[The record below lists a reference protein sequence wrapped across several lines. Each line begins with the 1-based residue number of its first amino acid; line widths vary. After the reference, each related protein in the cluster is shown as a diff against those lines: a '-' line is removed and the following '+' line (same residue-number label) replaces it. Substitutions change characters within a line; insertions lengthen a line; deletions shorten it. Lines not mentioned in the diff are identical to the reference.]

1 MPNDNNFTPANFDPI
16 LKKYDGIPYLRFWCQ
31 KVLPAV
37 YDQSLSYYEALCKLA
52 AFLNKMVEELE
63 KMQDNIDA
71 LHKAYKDLQDW
82 VNAEIARFEAHMEQH
97 FDDLTHE
104 LWNRF
109 EEYKNNTTTTL
120 QQKFNDYATN
130 TTNNLNKKF
139 NDFVTDANTRI
150 DEMFRTNSTLQQW
163 FNDYATNTT
172 NNLNQK
178 FNEFVTNANTRIDQ
192 MFNTYTTNT
201 NNEFNTWKT
210 DFTNQYNQWK
220 DEVNAQISNI
230 NSDISSLT
238 TRVTA
243 LENMVKKYPN
253 FNYKSFTMTGTKYY
267 KKVMV
272 DMVSFPSAGD
282 NAIICYGVC
291 RVFGQDSSVSVS
303 GNWRERFTMSLDAK
317 RQIASLLGAT
327 TQNCIKFELMPRTSY
342 VSAAG
347 NANNGAPT
355 NDKLISGLLWIP
367 GPGTGDSVLNAQL
380 FFKNNGSVG
389 FVSDNSMLFSA
400 IATQQ
405 VNPPVWATNSGEW
418 SV

>member
-1 MPNDNNFTPANFDPI
+1 MPNDNNFKPANFDPI

-37 YDQSLSYYEALCKLA
+37 YDQSLSYYEVLCKLA
-52 AFLNKMVEELE
+52 AFLNKMLEELE

-97 FDDLTHE
+97 FDDLTQE

-109 EEYKNNTTTTL
+109 EEYKNNT
-120 QQKFNDYATN
+120 N
-130 TTNNLNKKF
+130 T
-139 NDFVTDANTRI
+139 
-150 DEMFRTNSTLQQW
+150 TLQQW

-172 NNLNQK
+172 NTLNRK
-178 FNEFVTNANTRIDQ
+178 FNEFVNNANTRIDQ
-192 MFNTYTTNT
+192 MFNTYTSST

-210 DFTNQYNQWK
+210 DITNQYNQWK
-220 DEVNAQISNI
+220 DEVNGQISSI
-230 NSDISSLT
+230 NSNISSLT

-291 RVFGQDSSVSVS
+291 RVFGQDNSVSVS

-342 VSAAG
+342 VSASG
-347 NANNGAPT
+347 DANNGAPT

-367 GPGTGDSVLNAQL
+367 GPGTGDAVLNAQL

-389 FVSDNSMLFSA
+389 FVSDNSVLFSA

-405 VNPPVWATNSGEW
+405 VNPPAWATNSGEW
-418 SV
+418 TL

>member
-1 MPNDNNFTPANFDPI
+1 MPNDNNFNPANFDPI

-37 YDQSLSYYEALCKLA
+37 YDQSLSYYEVLCKLA
-52 AFLNKMVEELE
+52 AFLNKMLEELE

-97 FDDLTHE
+97 FDDLTRE

-109 EEYKNNTTTTL
+109 EEYKNNT
-120 QQKFNDYATN
+120 N
-130 TTNNLNKKF
+130 T
-139 NDFVTDANTRI
+139 
-150 DEMFRTNSTLQQW
+150 TLQQW

-172 NNLNQK
+172 NNLNKK

-192 MFNTYTTNT
+192 MFNTYTSST
-201 NNEFNTWKT
+201 NNEFKTWKT

-220 DEVNAQISNI
+220 NEVNGQISNI
-230 NSDISSLT
+230 NSNISSLT

-272 DMVSFPSAGD
+272 DMLSFPSAGD

-327 TQNCIKFELMPRTSY
+327 NQNCLKFELMPRTSY
-342 VSAAG
+342 VSDAG
-347 NANNGAPT
+347 DANNGAPI
-355 NDKLISGLLWIP
+355 NDKLLTGLLWVP
-367 GPGTGDSVLNAQL
+367 GPGTGDAVLNAQL

-405 VNPPVWATNSGEW
+405 ANPPAWATNSGEW
-418 SV
+418 TL

>member
-1 MPNDNNFTPANFDPI
+1 MPNDNNFKPANFDPI

-37 YDQSLSYYEALCKLA
+37 YDQSLSYYEVLCKLA
-52 AFLNKMVEELE
+52 AFLNKMLEELE

-97 FDDLTHE
+97 FDDLTQE

-109 EEYKNNTTTTL
+109 EEYKNNTNTTL
-120 QQKFNDYATN
+120 QQWFNNYATN

-139 NDFVTDANTRI
+139 NDFVN
-150 DEMFRTNSTLQQW
+150 
-163 FNDYATNTT
+163 
-172 NNLNQK
+172 
-178 FNEFVTNANTRIDQ
+178 NANTRIDQ
-192 MFNTYTTNT
+192 MFNTYTSST

-220 DEVNAQISNI
+220 NEVNGQISNI
-230 NSDISSLT
+230 NSNINSLT
-238 TRVTA
+238 NRVTA

-347 NANNGAPT
+347 DANNGAPT

-389 FVSDNSMLFSA
+389 FVSDNSVLFSA

-405 VNPPVWATNSGEW
+405 VNPPAWATNSGEW
-418 SV
+418 TL

>member
-37 YDQSLSYYEALCKLA
+37 YDQSLSYYEVLCKLA

-97 FDDLTHE
+97 FDDLTRE

-109 EEYKNNTTTTL
+109 EEYKNNTNTTL
-120 QQKFNDYATN
+120 QQWFNNYATN
-130 TTNNLNKKF
+130 TTNNLN
-139 NDFVTDANTRI
+139 R
-150 DEMFRTNSTLQQW
+150 
-163 FNDYATNTT
+163 
-172 NNLNQK
+172 K
-178 FNEFVTNANTRIDQ
+178 FNEFVNNANTRIDQ
-192 MFNTYTTNT
+192 MFNTYTSST

-220 DEVNAQISNI
+220 DEVNGQISSI
-230 NSDISSLT
+230 NSNISSLT
-238 TRVTA
+238 NRVTA

-272 DMVSFPSAGD
+272 DMLSFPSAGD
-282 NAIICYGVC
+282 SAIICYGVC
-291 RVFGQDSSVSVS
+291 RVFGQDNSVSVS

-342 VSAAG
+342 VSASG
-347 NANNGAPT
+347 DANNGAPT

-367 GPGTGDSVLNAQL
+367 GPGTGNAVLNAQL

-405 VNPPVWATNSGEW
+405 VNPPAWATNSGEW
-418 SV
+418 TL

>member
-1 MPNDNNFTPANFDPI
+1 MPNDNNFKPANFDPI

-37 YDQSLSYYEALCKLA
+37 YDQSLSYYEVLCKLA

-97 FDDLTHE
+97 FDDLTQE

-109 EEYKNNTTTTL
+109 EEYKDNTNTTL
-120 QQKFNDYATN
+120 QQWFNNYATN

-139 NDFVTDANTRI
+139 NDFVT
-150 DEMFRTNSTLQQW
+150 
-163 FNDYATNTT
+163 
-172 NNLNQK
+172 
-178 FNEFVTNANTRIDQ
+178 NANTRIDQ
-192 MFNTYTTNT
+192 MFNTYTSST

-220 DEVNAQISNI
+220 DEVNGQI
-230 NSDISSLT
+230 NSINSNISSLT
-238 TRVTA
+238 NRVTA

-291 RVFGQDSSVSVS
+291 RVFGQDNSVSVS

-347 NANNGAPT
+347 DANNGAPT

-367 GPGTGDSVLNAQL
+367 GPGTGNSVLNAQL

-389 FVSDNSMLFSA
+389 FVSDNSVLFSA

-405 VNPPVWATNSGEW
+405 VNPPAWATNSGEW
-418 SV
+418 TL

>member
-37 YDQSLSYYEALCKLA
+37 YDQSLSYYEVLCKLA

-97 FDDLTHE
+97 FDDLTRE

-109 EEYKNNTTTTL
+109 EEYKNNT
-120 QQKFNDYATN
+120 N
-130 TTNNLNKKF
+130 T
-139 NDFVTDANTRI
+139 
-150 DEMFRTNSTLQQW
+150 TLQQW

-172 NNLNQK
+172 NTLNRK
-178 FNEFVTNANTRIDQ
+178 FNEFVNNANTRIDQ
-192 MFNTYTTNT
+192 MFNTYTSST

-220 DEVNAQISNI
+220 DEVNGQISNI
-230 NSDISSLT
+230 NSNISSLT
-238 TRVTA
+238 NRVSA

-291 RVFGQDSSVSVS
+291 RVFGQDNSVSVS

-342 VSAAG
+342 VSASG
-347 NANNGAPT
+347 DANNGAPT

-389 FVSDNSMLFSA
+389 FVSDNSVLFSA

-405 VNPPVWATNSGEW
+405 VNPPAWATNSGEW
-418 SV
+418 TL

>member
-31 KVLPAV
+31 KVLPAI
-37 YDQSLSYYEALCKLA
+37 YDQSLSYYEVLCKLA

-97 FDDLTHE
+97 FDDLTRE

-109 EEYKNNTTTTL
+109 EEYKNNT
-120 QQKFNDYATN
+120 N
-130 TTNNLNKKF
+130 T
-139 NDFVTDANTRI
+139 
-150 DEMFRTNSTLQQW
+150 TLQQW

-172 NNLNQK
+172 NNLNRK
-178 FNEFVTNANTRIDQ
+178 FNEFVNNANTRIDQ
-192 MFNTYTTNT
+192 MFNTYTSST

-220 DEVNAQISNI
+220 DEVNGQISNI
-230 NSDISSLT
+230 NSNISALT
-238 TRVTA
+238 NRVTA

-272 DMVSFPSAGD
+272 DMLSFPSAGD

-317 RQIASLLGAT
+317 RQISSLLGAT
-327 TQNCIKFELMPRTSY
+327 TQNCLKFELMPRTSY
-342 VSAAG
+342 VSASG
-347 NANNGAPT
+347 DANNGAPT
-355 NDKLISGLLWIP
+355 NDKLISGLLWVP

-405 VNPPVWATNSGEW
+405 VNPPAWATNSGEW
-418 SV
+418 TL

>member
-37 YDQSLSYYEALCKLA
+37 YDQSLSYYEVLCKLA

-97 FDDLTHE
+97 FDDLTRE

-109 EEYKNNTTTTL
+109 EEYKNNTNTTL
-120 QQKFNDYATN
+120 QQWFHEYETT
-130 TTNNLNKKF
+130 TTNNLN
-139 NDFVTDANTRI
+139 R
-150 DEMFRTNSTLQQW
+150 
-163 FNDYATNTT
+163 
-172 NNLNQK
+172 K

-192 MFNTYTTNT
+192 MFNTYTSST

-220 DEVNAQISNI
+220 DEVNGQINNI
-230 NSDISSLT
+230 NSNISSLT
-238 TRVTA
+238 NRVTA

-272 DMVSFPSAGD
+272 DMLSFPSAGD

-291 RVFGQDSSVSVS
+291 RVFGQDNSVSVS

-327 TQNCIKFELMPRTSY
+327 TQNCLKFELMPRTSY
-342 VSAAG
+342 VSASG
-347 NANNGAPT
+347 DANNGAPT
-355 NDKLISGLLWIP
+355 NDKLISGLLWVP
-367 GPGTGDSVLNAQL
+367 GPGTGDAVLNAQL

-405 VNPPVWATNSGEW
+405 VNPPAWATNSGEW
-418 SV
+418 TL

>member
-37 YDQSLSYYEALCKLA
+37 YDQSLSYYEVLCKLA

-97 FDDLTHE
+97 FDDLTQE

-109 EEYKNNTTTTL
+109 EEYKNNTNTTL
-120 QQKFNDYATN
+120 QQWFNNYATN

-139 NDFVTDANTRI
+139 NDFVN
-150 DEMFRTNSTLQQW
+150 
-163 FNDYATNTT
+163 
-172 NNLNQK
+172 
-178 FNEFVTNANTRIDQ
+178 NANTRIDQ
-192 MFNTYTTNT
+192 MFNTYTSST
-201 NNEFNTWKT
+201 NNEFNTWKNE
-210 DFTNQYNQWK
+210 FTNQYNQWK
-220 DEVNAQISNI
+220 DEVNGQISNI
-230 NSDISSLT
+230 NSNISSLT
-238 TRVTA
+238 NRVAA

-342 VSAAG
+342 VSASG
-347 NANNGAPT
+347 DANNGAPT

-389 FVSDNSMLFSA
+389 FVSDNSVLFSA

-405 VNPPVWATNSGEW
+405 VNPPAWATNSGEW
-418 SV
+418 TL

>member
-1 MPNDNNFTPANFDPI
+1 MPNDNNFKPANFDPI

-37 YDQSLSYYEALCKLA
+37 YDQSLSYYEVLCKLA

-97 FDDLTHE
+97 FDDLTQE

-109 EEYKNNTTTTL
+109 EEYKNNTNTTL
-120 QQKFNDYATN
+120 QQWFNDYATT

-139 NDFVTDANTRI
+139 ND
-150 DEMFRTNSTLQQW
+150 
-163 FNDYATNTT
+163 
-172 NNLNQK
+172 
-178 FNEFVTNANTRIDQ
+178 FVTNANTRIDQ
-192 MFNTYTTNT
+192 MFNTYTSST

-220 DEVNAQISNI
+220 DEVNGQISSI
-230 NSDISSLT
+230 NSNISSLT
-238 TRVTA
+238 NRVTA

-291 RVFGQDSSVSVS
+291 RVFGQDNSVSVS

-347 NANNGAPT
+347 DANNGAPT

-389 FVSDNSMLFSA
+389 FVSDNSVLFSA

-405 VNPPVWATNSGEW
+405 VNPPAWATNSGEW
-418 SV
+418 TL

>member
-1 MPNDNNFTPANFDPI
+1 MPNDNNFKPANFDPI

-37 YDQSLSYYEALCKLA
+37 YDQSLSYYEVLCKLA
-52 AFLNKMVEELE
+52 ALLDKMVEELE
-63 KMQDNIDA
+63 MMQDNIDA

-82 VNAEIARFEAHMEQH
+82 VNAEIARFETHMEQH
-97 FDDLTHE
+97 FDDLTRE

-109 EEYKNNTTTTL
+109 EEYKNNTNTTL
-120 QQKFNDYATN
+120 QQWFNNYATN

-139 NDFVTDANTRI
+139 NDFVT
-150 DEMFRTNSTLQQW
+150 
-163 FNDYATNTT
+163 
-172 NNLNQK
+172 
-178 FNEFVTNANTRIDQ
+178 NANTRIDQ
-192 MFNTYTTNT
+192 MFNTYTSST

-220 DEVNAQISNI
+220 DEVNGQISTI
-230 NSDISSLT
+230 NSNISSLT
-238 TRVTA
+238 NRVSV

-291 RVFGQDSSVSVS
+291 RVFGQDNSVSVS

-327 TQNCIKFELMPRTSY
+327 TQNCIKFELRPRTSY

-347 NANNGAPT
+347 DANNGAPT

-367 GPGTGDSVLNAQL
+367 GPGTGNSVLNAQL

-389 FVSDNSMLFSA
+389 FVSDNSVLFSA

-405 VNPPVWATNSGEW
+405 VNPPTWATNSGEW
-418 SV
+418 TL

>member
-37 YDQSLSYYEALCKLA
+37 YDQSLSYYEVLCKLA

-97 FDDLTHE
+97 FDDLTRE

-109 EEYKNNTTTTL
+109 EQYKNNTNTTL
-120 QQKFNDYATN
+120 QQWFNDYATN

-139 NDFVTDANTRI
+139 NDFVT
-150 DEMFRTNSTLQQW
+150 
-163 FNDYATNTT
+163 
-172 NNLNQK
+172 
-178 FNEFVTNANTRIDQ
+178 NANTRIDQ
-192 MFNTYTTNT
+192 MFNTYTSST

-220 DEVNAQISNI
+220 DEVNGQISNI
-230 NSDISSLT
+230 NSNISSLT
-238 TRVTA
+238 NRVTT

-291 RVFGQDSSVSVS
+291 RVFGQDNSVSVS

-342 VSAAG
+342 VSASG
-347 NANNGAPT
+347 DANNGAPT

-367 GPGTGDSVLNAQL
+367 GPGTGDAVLNAQL

-389 FVSDNSMLFSA
+389 FVSDNSVLFSA

-405 VNPPVWATNSGEW
+405 ANPPAWATNSGEW
-418 SV
+418 TL

>member
-1 MPNDNNFTPANFDPI
+1 MPNDNNFKPANFDPI

-37 YDQSLSYYEALCKLA
+37 YDQSLSYYEVLCKLA
-52 AFLNKMVEELE
+52 AFLNKMLEELE

-97 FDDLTHE
+97 FNDLTQE

-109 EEYKNNTTTTL
+109 EEYKNNTNTTL
-120 QQKFNDYATN
+120 QQWFNNYATN

-139 NDFVTDANTRI
+139 NDFVT
-150 DEMFRTNSTLQQW
+150 
-163 FNDYATNTT
+163 
-172 NNLNQK
+172 
-178 FNEFVTNANTRIDQ
+178 NANTRIDQ
-192 MFNTYTTNT
+192 MFNTYTSST

-220 DEVNAQISNI
+220 DEVNGQISNI
-230 NSDISSLT
+230 NSNISSLT

-291 RVFGQDSSVSVS
+291 RVFGQDNSVSVS

-347 NANNGAPT
+347 DANNGAPT

-389 FVSDNSMLFSA
+389 FVSDNSVLFSA

-405 VNPPVWATNSGEW
+405 VNPPTWATNSGEW
-418 SV
+418 TL

>member
-37 YDQSLSYYEALCKLA
+37 YDQSLSYYEVLCKLA

-71 LHKAYKDLQDW
+71 LHKAYKELQDW

-97 FDDLTHE
+97 FDDLTRE

-109 EEYKNNTTTTL
+109 EEYKNNTNTTL
-120 QQKFNDYATN
+120 QQWFNDYATN

-139 NDFVTDANTRI
+139 NDFVT
-150 DEMFRTNSTLQQW
+150 
-163 FNDYATNTT
+163 
-172 NNLNQK
+172 
-178 FNEFVTNANTRIDQ
+178 NANTRIDQ
-192 MFNTYTTNT
+192 MFNTYTSST

-220 DEVNAQISNI
+220 DEVNGQISNI
-230 NSDISSLT
+230 NSNISSLT

-291 RVFGQDSSVSVS
+291 RVFGQDNSVSVS

-342 VSAAG
+342 VSASG
-347 NANNGAPT
+347 DANNGAPT

-367 GPGTGDSVLNAQL
+367 GPGTGDAVLNAQL

-389 FVSDNSMLFSA
+389 FVSDNSVLFSA

-405 VNPPVWATNSGEW
+405 VNPPAWTTNSGEW
-418 SV
+418 TL

>member
-1 MPNDNNFTPANFDPI
+1 MPNDNNFKPANFDPI

-37 YDQSLSYYEALCKLA
+37 YDQSLSYYEMLCKLA

-97 FDDLTHE
+97 FDDLTQE

-109 EEYKNNTTTTL
+109 EEYKNNTNTTL
-120 QQKFNDYATN
+120 QQWFNNYATN

-139 NDFVTDANTRI
+139 NDFVN
-150 DEMFRTNSTLQQW
+150 
-163 FNDYATNTT
+163 
-172 NNLNQK
+172 
-178 FNEFVTNANTRIDQ
+178 NANTRIDQ
-192 MFNTYTTNT
+192 MFNTYTSST
-201 NNEFNTWKT
+201 NNEFNTWKN

-220 DEVNAQISNI
+220 DEVNGQISSI
-230 NSDISSLT
+230 NSNISSLT
-238 TRVTA
+238 NRVAA

-272 DMVSFPSAGD
+272 DMVSFPSASD

-291 RVFGQDSSVSVS
+291 RVFGQDNSVSVS
-303 GNWRERFTMSLDAK
+303 GNWRERFTMSLDAT

-347 NANNGAPT
+347 DANNGAPT

-389 FVSDNSMLFSA
+389 FVSDNSVLFSA

-405 VNPPVWATNSGEW
+405 VNPPTWATNSGEW
-418 SV
+418 TL

>member
-37 YDQSLSYYEALCKLA
+37 YDQSLSYYEVLCKLA

-97 FDDLTHE
+97 FDDLTRE

-109 EEYKNNTTTTL
+109 EEYKNNTNTTL
-120 QQKFNDYATN
+120 QQWFNDYATN

-139 NDFVTDANTRI
+139 NDFVT
-150 DEMFRTNSTLQQW
+150 
-163 FNDYATNTT
+163 
-172 NNLNQK
+172 
-178 FNEFVTNANTRIDQ
+178 NANTRIEQ
-192 MFNTYTTNT
+192 MFNTYTSST

-220 DEVNAQISNI
+220 DEVNGQISNI
-230 NSDISSLT
+230 NSNISALT
-238 TRVTA
+238 NRVTT

-272 DMVSFPSAGD
+272 DMLSFPSAGD

-317 RQIASLLGAT
+317 RQISSLLGAT
-327 TQNCIKFELMPRTSY
+327 TQNCLKFELMPRTSY
-342 VSAAG
+342 VSASG
-347 NANNGAPT
+347 DANNGAPT
-355 NDKLISGLLWIP
+355 NDKLISGLLWVP

-405 VNPPVWATNSGEW
+405 VNPPAWATNSGEW
-418 SV
+418 TL

>member
-1 MPNDNNFTPANFDPI
+1 MPNDNNFKPANFDPI

-37 YDQSLSYYEALCKLA
+37 YDQSLSYYEVLCKLA
-52 AFLNKMVEELE
+52 AFLNKMLEELE

-97 FDDLTHE
+97 FDDLTQE

-109 EEYKNNTTTTL
+109 EEYKNNTNTTL
-120 QQKFNDYATN
+120 QQWFNDYATN

-139 NDFVTDANTRI
+139 NDFVT
-150 DEMFRTNSTLQQW
+150 
-163 FNDYATNTT
+163 
-172 NNLNQK
+172 
-178 FNEFVTNANTRIDQ
+178 NANTRIEQ
-192 MFNTYTTNT
+192 MFNTYTSST

-220 DEVNAQISNI
+220 DEVNGQISSI
-230 NSDISSLT
+230 NSNISSLT

-291 RVFGQDSSVSVS
+291 RVFGQDNSVSVS

-347 NANNGAPT
+347 DANNGAPT

-389 FVSDNSMLFSA
+389 FVSDNSVLFSA

-405 VNPPVWATNSGEW
+405 VNPPAWATNSGEW
-418 SV
+418 TL

>member
-37 YDQSLSYYEALCKLA
+37 YDQSLSYYEVLCKLA
-52 AFLNKMVEELE
+52 AFLNKMLEELE

-97 FDDLTHE
+97 FDDLTRE

-109 EEYKNNTTTTL
+109 EEYKNNTNTTL
-120 QQKFNDYATN
+120 QQWFNNYATN

-139 NDFVTDANTRI
+139 NDFVT
-150 DEMFRTNSTLQQW
+150 
-163 FNDYATNTT
+163 
-172 NNLNQK
+172 
-178 FNEFVTNANTRIDQ
+178 NANTRIDQ
-192 MFNTYTTNT
+192 MFNTYTSST

-220 DEVNAQISNI
+220 DEVNGQISSI
-230 NSDISSLT
+230 NSNISSLT
-238 TRVTA
+238 NRVAA

-291 RVFGQDSSVSVS
+291 RVFGQNNSVSVS

-347 NANNGAPT
+347 DANNGAPT

-389 FVSDNSMLFSA
+389 FVSDNSVLFSA

-405 VNPPVWATNSGEW
+405 VNPPAWATNSGEW
-418 SV
+418 TL

>member
-1 MPNDNNFTPANFDPI
+1 MPNDNNFKPANFDPI

-37 YDQSLSYYEALCKLA
+37 YDQSLSYYEVLCKLA

-97 FDDLTHE
+97 FDDLTRE

-109 EEYKNNTTTTL
+109 EEYKNNTNTTL
-120 QQKFNDYATN
+120 QQWFNNYATN

-139 NDFVTDANTRI
+139 NDFVT
-150 DEMFRTNSTLQQW
+150 
-163 FNDYATNTT
+163 
-172 NNLNQK
+172 
-178 FNEFVTNANTRIDQ
+178 NANTRIDQ
-192 MFNTYTTNT
+192 MFNTYTSST
-201 NNEFNTWKT
+201 NNEFNTWKN

-220 DEVNAQISNI
+220 DEVNGQISNI
-230 NSDISSLT
+230 NSNISSLT
-238 TRVTA
+238 KRVSA

-291 RVFGQDSSVSVS
+291 RVFGQDNSVSVS

-347 NANNGAPT
+347 DANNGAPT

-389 FVSDNSMLFSA
+389 FVSDNSVLFSA

-405 VNPPVWATNSGEW
+405 VNPPTWATNSGEW
-418 SV
+418 TL

>member
-1 MPNDNNFTPANFDPI
+1 MPNDNNFKPANFDPI

-37 YDQSLSYYEALCKLA
+37 YDQSLSYYEVLCKLA

-97 FDDLTHE
+97 FDDLTQE

-109 EEYKNNTTTTL
+109 EEYKNNTNTTL
-120 QQKFNDYATN
+120 QQWFNDYATT

-139 NDFVTDANTRI
+139 ND
-150 DEMFRTNSTLQQW
+150 
-163 FNDYATNTT
+163 
-172 NNLNQK
+172 
-178 FNEFVTNANTRIDQ
+178 FVTNANTRIDQ
-192 MFNTYTTNT
+192 MFNTYTSST

-220 DEVNAQISNI
+220 NEVDGQIRNI
-230 NSDISSLT
+230 NSNISSLT
-238 TRVTA
+238 TRVAT
-243 LENMVKKYPN
+243 LENMIKKYPE

-267 KKVMV
+267 KKVIL
-272 DMVSFPSAGD
+272 DMLSFPSAGD
-282 NAIICYGVC
+282 SAIICYGVC
-291 RVFGQDSSVSVS
+291 RVFGQDNSVSVS

-317 RQIASLLGAT
+317 RQIASLLGASS
-327 TQNCIKFELMPRTSY
+327 QNCLKFELMPRTSY
-342 VSAAG
+342 VSASG
-347 NANNGAPT
+347 DANNGAPT

-367 GPGTGDSVLNAQL
+367 GPGTGDGVLNSQL

-405 VNPPVWATNSGEW
+405 VNPPAWATNSGEW
-418 SV
+418 TL

>member
-37 YDQSLSYYEALCKLA
+37 YDQSLSYYEVLCKLA

-97 FDDLTHE
+97 FDDLTRE

-109 EEYKNNTTTTL
+109 EEYKNNT
-120 QQKFNDYATN
+120 N
-130 TTNNLNKKF
+130 T
-139 NDFVTDANTRI
+139 
-150 DEMFRTNSTLQQW
+150 TLQQW

-172 NNLNQK
+172 NTLNRK
-178 FNEFVTNANTRIDQ
+178 FNEFVNNANTRIDQ
-192 MFNTYTTNT
+192 MFNTYTSST

-220 DEVNAQISNI
+220 NEVNGQISNI
-230 NSDISSLT
+230 NSNISALT
-238 TRVTA
+238 NRVTA

-291 RVFGQDSSVSVS
+291 RVFGQDNSVSVS

-342 VSAAG
+342 VSASG
-347 NANNGAPT
+347 DANNGAPT

-367 GPGTGDSVLNAQL
+367 GPGTGDAVLNSQL

-389 FVSDNSMLFSA
+389 FVSDNSVLFSA

-405 VNPPVWATNSGEW
+405 VNPPAWATNSGEW
-418 SV
+418 TL

>member
-37 YDQSLSYYEALCKLA
+37 YDQSLSYYEVLCKLA

-71 LHKAYKDLQDW
+71 LHKAYKDLQNW

-97 FDDLTHE
+97 FDDLTRE

-109 EEYKNNTTTTL
+109 EEYKNNTNTTL
-120 QQKFNDYATN
+120 QQWFNDYATT

-139 NDFVTDANTRI
+139 ND
-150 DEMFRTNSTLQQW
+150 
-163 FNDYATNTT
+163 
-172 NNLNQK
+172 
-178 FNEFVTNANTRIDQ
+178 FVTNANTRIDQ
-192 MFNTYTTNT
+192 MFNTYTSST

-220 DEVNAQISNI
+220 ADVDRQITNI
-230 NSDISSLT
+230 NSNISSLT

-267 KKVMV
+267 RKVIL
-272 DMVSFPSAGD
+272 DMLSFPSAGD

-291 RVFGQDSSVSVS
+291 RVFGQDSSVAVS

-317 RQIASLLGAT
+317 RQIASLIGAT

-342 VSAAG
+342 VSASG
-347 NANNGAPT
+347 DANNGAPT

-367 GPGTGDSVLNAQL
+367 GPGTGDSVLNSQL

-389 FVSDNSMLFSA
+389 FVSDNSVLFSA

-405 VNPPVWATNSGEW
+405 VNPPAWATNSGEW
-418 SV
+418 TL

>member
-1 MPNDNNFTPANFDPI
+1 MPNDNNFKPANFDPI
-16 LKKYDGIPYLRFWCQ
+16 LRKYDGIPYLRFWCQ

-37 YDQSLSYYEALCKLA
+37 YDQSLSYYEVLCKLA

-82 VNAEIARFEAHMEQH
+82 VNDEIARFEAHMEQH
-97 FDDLTHE
+97 FDDLTQE

-109 EEYKNNTTTTL
+109 EEYKNNT
-120 QQKFNDYATN
+120 N
-130 TTNNLNKKF
+130 T
-139 NDFVTDANTRI
+139 
-150 DEMFRTNSTLQQW
+150 TLQQW

-172 NNLNQK
+172 NNLNKK
-178 FNEFVTNANTRIDQ
+178 FNEFVNNANTRIDQ
-192 MFNTYTTNT
+192 MFNTYTSST

-220 DEVNAQISNI
+220 DEVNGQIRNI
-230 NSDISSLT
+230 NSNISSLT
-238 TRVTA
+238 TRVAT
-243 LENMVKKYPN
+243 LENMIKKYPE

-267 KKVMV
+267 KKVIL
-272 DMVSFPSAGD
+272 DMLSFPSAGD
-282 NAIICYGVC
+282 SAIICYGVC

-317 RQIASLLGAT
+317 RQIASLLGASS
-327 TQNCIKFELMPRTSY
+327 QNCLKFELMPRTSY
-342 VSAAG
+342 VSASG
-347 NANNGAPT
+347 DANNGAPT

-367 GPGTGDSVLNAQL
+367 GPGTGDGVLNSQL

-405 VNPPVWATNSGEW
+405 VNPPAWATNSGEW
-418 SV
+418 TL

>member
-1 MPNDNNFTPANFDPI
+1 MPNDNKFTPADFDPI

-37 YDQSLSYYEALCKLA
+37 YDQSLSYYEVLCKLA
-52 AFLNKMVEELE
+52 AFLNKMLEELE

-97 FDDLTHE
+97 FDDLTKE
-104 LWNRF
+104 LWNKF
-109 EEYKNNTTTTL
+109 EQYKNDTNTTL
-120 QQKFNDYATN
+120 QQWFNDYTTN

-139 NDFVTDANTRI
+139 N
-150 DEMFRTNSTLQQW
+150 
-163 FNDYATNTT
+163 
-172 NNLNQK
+172 
-178 FNEFVTNANTRIDQ
+178 EFVNNANTRIDQ
-192 MFNTYTTNT
+192 MFKTYTSST

-220 DEVNAQISNI
+220 ADVDGQITNI
-230 NSDISSLT
+230 NSNIRSLT
-238 TRVTA
+238 TRVQA
-243 LENMVKKYPN
+243 LENMIKKYPE

-267 KKVMV
+267 KKVIL
-272 DMVSFPSAGD
+272 DMLSFPSAGD
-282 NAIICYGVC
+282 SAIICYGVC
-291 RVFGQDSSVSVS
+291 RVFGQDNSVSVA
-303 GNWRERFTMSLDAK
+303 GNWRERLTMSLDVK
-317 RQIASLLGAT
+317 RQISSLLGAN
-327 TQNCIKFELMPRTSY
+327 TQNCLKFELMPRTSY
-342 VSAAG
+342 VSADSD
-347 NANNGAPT
+347 ANNGAPT

-367 GPGTGDSVLNAQL
+367 GPSTGDAVLNSQL

-405 VNPPVWATNSGEW
+405 VNPPGWDHASEEW
-418 SV
+418 TL

>member
-37 YDQSLSYYEALCKLA
+37 YDQSLSYYEVLCKLA

-97 FDDLTHE
+97 FDDLTRE

-109 EEYKNNTTTTL
+109 EEYKNNTNTTL
-120 QQKFNDYATN
+120 QQWFNDYATN

-139 NDFVTDANTRI
+139 NDFVT
-150 DEMFRTNSTLQQW
+150 
-163 FNDYATNTT
+163 
-172 NNLNQK
+172 
-178 FNEFVTNANTRIDQ
+178 NANTRIDQ
-192 MFNTYTTNT
+192 MFNTYTSST

-220 DEVNAQISNI
+220 DEVNGQISNI
-230 NSDISSLT
+230 NSNISSLT
-238 TRVTA
+238 NRVTT

-272 DMVSFPSAGD
+272 DMLSFPSAGD

-327 TQNCIKFELMPRTSY
+327 NQNCLKFELMPRTSY
-342 VSAAG
+342 VSASG
-347 NANNGAPT
+347 DANNGAPT
-355 NDKLISGLLWIP
+355 NDKLISGLLWVP

-405 VNPPVWATNSGEW
+405 VNPPAWATNSGEW
-418 SV
+418 TL

>member
-1 MPNDNNFTPANFDPI
+1 MPNDNNFKPANFDPI
-16 LKKYDGIPYLRFWCQ
+16 LQKYDGIPYLRFWCQ

-37 YDQSLSYYEALCKLA
+37 YDQSLSYYEVLCKLA
-52 AFLNKMVEELE
+52 AFLNKMLEELE

-97 FDDLTHE
+97 FDDLTRE

-109 EEYKNNTTTTL
+109 EEYKNNTNTIL
-120 QQKFNDYATN
+120 QQWFNDYATN

-139 NDFVTDANTRI
+139 NDFVT
-150 DEMFRTNSTLQQW
+150 
-163 FNDYATNTT
+163 
-172 NNLNQK
+172 
-178 FNEFVTNANTRIDQ
+178 NANTRIDQ
-192 MFNTYTTNT
+192 MFNTYTSST

-220 DEVNAQISNI
+220 NEVDGQIRNI
-230 NSDISSLT
+230 NSNISSLT
-238 TRVTA
+238 TRVAT
-243 LENMVKKYPN
+243 LENMIKKYPE

-267 KKVMV
+267 KKVIL
-272 DMVSFPSAGD
+272 DMLSFPSAGD
-282 NAIICYGVC
+282 SAIICYGVC
-291 RVFGQDSSVSVS
+291 RVFGQDNSVSVS

-317 RQIASLLGAT
+317 RQIASLLGASS
-327 TQNCIKFELMPRTSY
+327 QNCLKFELMPRTSY
-342 VSAAG
+342 VSASG
-347 NANNGAPT
+347 DANNGAPT

-367 GPGTGDSVLNAQL
+367 GPGTGEGVLNSQL

-405 VNPPVWATNSGEW
+405 VNPPAWATNSGEW
-418 SV
+418 TL

>member
-37 YDQSLSYYEALCKLA
+37 YDQSLSYYEVLCKLA

-97 FDDLTHE
+97 FDDLTRE

-109 EEYKNNTTTTL
+109 EEYKNNTNTTL
-120 QQKFNDYATN
+120 QQWFNDYATN

-139 NDFVTDANTRI
+139 NDFVN
-150 DEMFRTNSTLQQW
+150 
-163 FNDYATNTT
+163 
-172 NNLNQK
+172 
-178 FNEFVTNANTRIDQ
+178 NANTRIDQ
-192 MFNTYTTNT
+192 MFNTYTSST

-220 DEVNAQISNI
+220 DEVNGQISNI
-230 NSDISSLT
+230 NSNISALT
-238 TRVTA
+238 NRVTA

-272 DMVSFPSAGD
+272 DMLSFPSAGD

-317 RQIASLLGAT
+317 RQISSLLGAT
-327 TQNCIKFELMPRTSY
+327 TQNCLKFELMPRTSY
-342 VSAAG
+342 VSASG
-347 NANNGAPT
+347 DANNGAPT
-355 NDKLISGLLWIP
+355 NDKLISGLLWVP
-367 GPGTGDSVLNAQL
+367 GPGTGDAVLNAQL

-405 VNPPVWATNSGEW
+405 VNPPAWATNSGEW
-418 SV
+418 TL

>member
-1 MPNDNNFTPANFDPI
+1 MANNNNFTPAKFDPI
-16 LKKYDGIPYLRFWCQ
+16 LQKYDGIPYLRFWCQ

-37 YDQSLSYYEALCKLA
+37 YDQSLSYYELLCKLA

-63 KMQDNIDA
+63 KMQGSIDA
-71 LHKAYKDLQDW
+71 LHKAYKELQDW
-82 VNAEIARFEAHMEQH
+82 VNAEITRFEAHIEQN
-97 FDDLTHE
+97 FEDLTQE
-104 LWNRF
+104 LWNKF
-109 EEYKNNTTTTL
+109 EEYKNNT
-120 QQKFNDYATN
+120 N
-130 TTNNLNKKF
+130 T
-139 NDFVTDANTRI
+139 
-150 DEMFRTNSTLQQW
+150 TLQQW
-163 FNDYATNTT
+163 FNDYTTYTT
-172 NNLNQK
+172 NNLNKK
-178 FNEFVTNANTRIDQ
+178 FNEFVTNANTRIDN

-201 NNEFNTWKT
+201 NSEFNTWKT
-210 DFTNQYNQWK
+210 EFTTQYNEWK
-220 DEVNAQISNI
+220 NGVDEQITNI
-230 NSDISSLT
+230 NSNIRSLT

-243 LENMVKKYPN
+243 LENMVKTYPN
-253 FNYKSFTMTGTKYY
+253 FNYKSFTMTGTNYY

-272 DMVSFPSAGD
+272 DMLSFPSAGD

-291 RVFGQDSSVSVS
+291 RVFGQDSSVAVS

-327 TQNCIKFELMPRTSY
+327 TQNCLKFELMPRTSY
-342 VSAAG
+342 VSADG
-347 NANNGAPT
+347 DANNGAPT
-355 NDKLISGLLWIP
+355 NDKLISGLLWVP

-418 SV
+418 TI

>member
-1 MPNDNNFTPANFDPI
+1 MPNDNNFKPANFDPI

-37 YDQSLSYYEALCKLA
+37 YDQSLSYYEVLCKLA
-52 AFLNKMVEELE
+52 AFLNKMLEELE

-97 FDDLTHE
+97 FDDLTRE

-109 EEYKNNTTTTL
+109 EEYKNNTNTTL
-120 QQKFNDYATN
+120 QQWFNDYATN

-139 NDFVTDANTRI
+139 NDFVN
-150 DEMFRTNSTLQQW
+150 
-163 FNDYATNTT
+163 
-172 NNLNQK
+172 
-178 FNEFVTNANTRIDQ
+178 NANTRIDQ
-192 MFNTYTTNT
+192 MFNTYTSST

-220 DEVNAQISNI
+220 DEVNGQI
-230 NSDISSLT
+230 NSINSNISSLT

-291 RVFGQDSSVSVS
+291 RVFGQDNSVSVS

-342 VSAAG
+342 VSASG
-347 NANNGAPT
+347 DANNGAPT

-367 GPGTGDSVLNAQL
+367 GPGTGDAVLNAQL

-389 FVSDNSMLFSA
+389 FVSDNSVLFSA

-405 VNPPVWATNSGEW
+405 VNPPAWATNSGEW
-418 SV
+418 TL

>member
-1 MPNDNNFTPANFDPI
+1 MPNDNNFKPANFDPI
-16 LKKYDGIPYLRFWCQ
+16 LKKCDGIPYLRFWCQ

-37 YDQSLSYYEALCKLA
+37 YDQSLSYYEVLCKLA

-97 FDDLTHE
+97 FDDLTQE

-109 EEYKNNTTTTL
+109 EEYKNNTNTTL
-120 QQKFNDYATN
+120 QQWFHEYETT

-139 NDFVTDANTRI
+139 NDFVN
-150 DEMFRTNSTLQQW
+150 
-163 FNDYATNTT
+163 
-172 NNLNQK
+172 
-178 FNEFVTNANTRIDQ
+178 NANTRIDQ
-192 MFNTYTTNT
+192 MFNTYTSST

-220 DEVNAQISNI
+220 DEVNRQISSI
-230 NSDISSLT
+230 NSNISSLT
-238 TRVTA
+238 NRVAA

-291 RVFGQDSSVSVS
+291 RVFGQNNSVSVS

-342 VSAAG
+342 VSASG
-347 NANNGAPT
+347 DANNGAPT

-389 FVSDNSMLFSA
+389 FVSDNSVLFSA

-405 VNPPVWATNSGEW
+405 VNPPAWATNSGEW
-418 SV
+418 TL

>member
-37 YDQSLSYYEALCKLA
+37 YDQSLSYYEVLCKLA

-97 FDDLTHE
+97 FDDLTRE

-109 EEYKNNTTTTL
+109 EEYKNNTNTTL
-120 QQKFNDYATN
+120 QQWFNDYATN

-139 NDFVTDANTRI
+139 NDFVT
-150 DEMFRTNSTLQQW
+150 
-163 FNDYATNTT
+163 
-172 NNLNQK
+172 
-178 FNEFVTNANTRIDQ
+178 NANTRIDQ
-192 MFNTYTTNT
+192 MFNTYTSST

-220 DEVNAQISNI
+220 DEVNGQISNI
-230 NSDISSLT
+230 NSNISSLT
-238 TRVTA
+238 NRVTT

-272 DMVSFPSAGD
+272 DMLSFPSAGD

-291 RVFGQDSSVSVS
+291 RVFGQDNSVSVS

-317 RQIASLLGAT
+317 RQISSLLGAT
-327 TQNCIKFELMPRTSY
+327 TQNCLKFELMPRTSY
-342 VSAAG
+342 VSASG
-347 NANNGAPT
+347 DANNGAPT
-355 NDKLISGLLWIP
+355 NDKLISGLLWVP

-405 VNPPVWATNSGEW
+405 VNPPAWATNSGEW
-418 SV
+418 TL